1 MTRVLSLLSACF
13 NPEETIVRACLSVD
27 TQKLPRDPFIEHLIL
42 DGNWSDGTVERV
54 AAHEL
59 RRGRRGVGPTVER
72 RVFTKPTTASTMR

>member
-42 DGNWSDGTVERV
+42 DGNWSDGTWNAWR
-54 AAHEL
+54 
-59 RRGRRGVGPTVER
+59 PTNCAGEAEVWVQLWKEG
-72 RVFTKPTTASTMR
+72 SSLS